1 MEFEEKDMTKWI
13 CPVLF
18 VLLTV
23 SCTAVDHNTVKL
35 TPEEEKIQL
44 KKAEHLKSQIAAKDI
59 KIIEEEKSTSEIRQ
73 NLADVHENCE
83 ELSEQID
90 EKLAEAEKIM
100 DEIRE
105 LNKKLGPPSAE
116 DEAAAEKL
124 LLEAKYFQKQNPTE
138 AKTVIASKYKVVFER
153 YSRTKAAKEAREI
166 YEKLPK

>member
-1 MEFEEKDMTKWI
+1 MTKWI

-18 VLLTV
+18 ALLLA

-59 KIIEEEKSTSEIRQ
+59 IIIEEEKTTNEIRQ
-73 NLADVHENCE
+73 ELADVHSNCE
-83 ELSEQID
+83 ELSEKIGQ
-90 EKLAEAEKIM
+90 KLAEADKIM
-100 DEIRE
+100 KEIRE
-105 LNKKLGPPSAE
+105 LNQKLGPPSAQ

-138 AKTVIASKYKVVFER
+138 AKTVIASKYMNVFKR

-166 YEKLPK
+166 YDRLTR